1 MSGKI
6 PLVGLLLA
14 PPALIGT
21 GLLES
26 ARRLRP
32 ADQEPW
38 ASACGLR

>member
-14 PPALIGT
+14 PPALAGA

-32 ADQEPW
+32 AGQEPW
-38 ASACGLR
+38 TSAGGFR